1 MSNPNEPDPAPRPRS
16 GARARPIAAVVA
28 AILAV
33 AAVGSAFVVA
43 QGDAADRQAAS
54 AAEHEEAAESVADL
68 QAELDAATDEASDAA
83 ALAEGLGDLPDA
95 YVDPD
100 AEVEL
105 AEAAALVAAELAESE
120 ALPEP
125 APEARPI
132 ASGSFGELAAASRR
146 LDAEARRLREL
157 GAELDAAADELRSA
171 AERAT
176 EAGDA
181 VLESIPRVAD
191 ALDEQHES
199 ARNLDRLAFREAAA
213 VVDAAERLDGG
224 ALDAIGAYVA
234 AADALVASHEAE
246 EAEKAGP
253 LYDRRKEVEAFARDL
268 ANGVLL
274 EFDWAPV
281 VRGYGEGGT
290 YGGTATWDVR
300 GGGIST
306 IAFSDSVADL
316 WDAPSVRALVAHEVG
331 HAMTGRCLG
340 TIVPDD
346 LAYVENEAWATAWA
360 ISMEYEGDGS
370 GEWVYGRPSDDL
382 IALAERCR

>member
-1 MSNPNEPDPAPRPRS
+1 MSNPNEPDLTPRPRS
-16 GARARPIAAVVA
+16 AARARPIAAVVA
-28 AILAV
+28 AVLAV
-33 AAVGSAFVVA
+33 VAVGSAFMVA
-43 QGDAADRQAAS
+43 QGDSADRQAAS
-54 AAEHEEAAESVADL
+54 AAEHADAVEDVAVL
-68 QAELDAATDEASDAA
+68 QAELDAAADEAAAAA
-83 ALAEGLGDLPDA
+83 ALADGLGDLPDA
-95 YVDPD
+95 YVDRD
-100 AEVEL
+100 AEDEL
-105 AEAAALVAAELAESE
+105 AEAAADVTAELAESE

-132 ASGSFGELAAASRR
+132 ASGSFGEFAAASRR
-146 LDAEARRLREL
+146 LDAEARRLHEL

-171 AERAT
+171 ADRAT
-176 EAGDA
+176 EAGGA

-213 VVDAAERLDGG
+213 VVDAAERLDDG
-224 ALDAIGAYVA
+224 ALDALGAYVA
-234 AADALVASHEAE
+234 AADAFIASHEAE

-253 LYDRRKEVEAFARDL
+253 LYERRKEVESFAREL
-268 ANGVLL
+268 AIGVLL

-281 VRGYGEGGT
+281 VQGYGAGGS
-290 YGGTATWDVR
+290 YGGSATWDDR

-316 WDAPSVRALVAHEVG
+316 WDAPGVRALVAHEVG

-340 TIVPDD
+340 TVIPDD

-360 ISMEYEGDGS
+360 ISMGYEGDGS